1 MTWILL
7 QLAQY
12 PEVQDKVRAEVN
24 EILPDMSKYG
34 PEQLEKLKY
43 LNCVIKETMRQVLF
57 NCILS
62 VVRMNYSKTCLTRT
76 PVGLN
81 NLFGLDRCLVYTGSN
96 YIDI

>member
-24 EILPDMSKYG
+24 EILPDISKCG

-57 NCILS
+57 NYILS
-62 VVRMNYSKTCLTRT
+62 VVEMNY
-76 PVGLN
+76 PE
-81 NLFGLDRCLVYTGSN
+81 N
-96 YIDI
+96 Y